1 MAKRFLSTLL
11 VLVLCFGLTACQSAV
26 QDSEQATFVSN
37 GTAPGVSTEVSFRE
51 IAKTETLSLSLCENT
66 TLFRVTNLMTGA
78 VYDSGVVGGSD
89 RDKASIT
96 LSYLDDTGVTN
107 TLDSFMDAVKDRQF
121 EITKKENGFEIKYSL
136 GSVDGIVYAPK
147 VWTAE
152 RYERFYDACDA
163 SGKRLMAQV
172 YKLVDLDSMDA
183 AAAATAREK
192 YPQAAEGPI
201 YAQKV
206 DALQS
211 SLENRLHEALKKA
224 GYTDEDY
231 AQDAAFAGDQGGSE
245 DVAFN
250 VVMDVSIKGN
260 ALSVTVPESKLESKG
275 NATVQSLNVL
285 PNFSRVAQGTEG
297 YYLLPDGSGSIMNF
311 FNQKNGLQAYSV
323 NIYGDEETVK
333 EKELVYNTQQA
344 ILPVF
349 GCHSGNAGWLAVIE
363 DGDALASVTAVP
375 GDSKTRPYAYSAFR
389 ILQSAKINA
398 ISASAGESSTSYY
411 INNQS
416 KKRDG
421 DLTVS
426 YHFLSGEDAD
436 YSGMARY
443 YRGLLFNGRTP
454 TDTPKKLPLG
464 INLIG
469 NITVTEKLGGI
480 SYKKSYELTTPE
492 QALAICTD
500 LKESTDD
507 LTVILSGYADGGYA
521 QNFLKSAKVSSALE
535 TVSRLMNENGF
546 RYSVA
551 YETLYAYDGGLFRN
565 VSNRYVSRMLSRD
578 VAVLYESDPAY
589 FNFNKNSA
597 AKRVLNPQGMDITF
611 ATVKKLAEKNA
622 FPSVSL
628 FSVGKALNA
637 EYNENSEVERQT
649 MLELLCA
656 HVKSVKET
664 GTALITSV
672 GNAPI
677 AVLADAVVSLPLTS
691 SNFDITD
698 YSVPFAAMV
707 YSGHLTYS
715 GDAMNLCYADD
726 SDYLH
731 LIENGAA
738 PYCIVAAQHTDKLR
752 NTEHNALYSIDYTY
766 LQQTIKARYET
777 VKEAVGDVFGTCIVR
792 HERLQDNVFRTTF
805 ASGKSVVVNYN
816 SKPVTLSDGVTVPA
830 KGFWK
835 GASE

>member
-1 MAKRFLSTLL
+1 ML
-11 VLVLCFGLTACQSAV
+11 VLVFGLTACQSEV
-26 QDSEQATFVSN
+26 QNKTAIEFVSN
-37 GTAPGVSTEVSFRE
+37 GTAPGASTDVSFKE

-66 TLFRVTNLMTGA
+66 TLFRVTDLTNGA
-78 VYDSGVVGGSD
+78 VYDSGVIGGSE

-107 TLDSFMDAVKDRQF
+107 TLDSFRDSVKDRQF
-121 EITKKENGFEIKYSL
+121 EIEIKENGFEIKYSL
-136 GSVDGIVYAPK
+136 GSIEGIVYGPK

-152 RYERFYDACDA
+152 RYNQFYDACDA

-172 YKLVDLDSMDA
+172 YKIIDLDNMDTA
-183 AAAATAREK
+183 AVATAKGK
-192 YPQAAEGPI
+192 YPQAANGPI

-211 SLENRLHEALKKA
+211 SLESKLHEALKKA

-231 AQDAAFAGDQGGSE
+231 AQDTAFAGDSKE
-245 DVAFN
+245 SNDVAFN
-250 VVMDVSIKGN
+250 VVMEVSIKGD
-260 ALSVTVPESKLESKG
+260 ALSVTVPESKIESRG
-275 NATVQSLNVL
+275 DAIIQSLNVL
-285 PNFSRVAQGTEG
+285 PNFSRFAIGTEG

-311 FNQKNGLQAYSV
+311 FNQKNELQAYSV

-363 DGDALASVTAVP
+363 DGDALASVTAIP
-375 GDSKTRPYAYSAFR
+375 GDSKTRTYAYSSFR

-398 ISASAGESSTSYY
+398 ISASAGESNTSYY
-411 INNQS
+411 INTQS
-416 KKRDG
+416 QKRDG
-421 DLTVS
+421 DLKVS

-443 YRGLLFNGRTP
+443 YRKLLFDGRKTVA
-454 TDTPKKLPLG
+454 DAPKKLSLG
-464 INLIG
+464 VNLIG
-469 NITVTEKLGGI
+469 NIVVTKKIGGI
-480 SYKKSYELTTPE
+480 SYRKTYELTTPE
-492 QALAICTD
+492 QALEICTD
-500 LKESTDD
+500 LSKSTDD
-507 LTVILSGYADGGYA
+507 FFVILSGYAKGGYA
-521 QNFLKSAKVSSALE
+521 QSFLRSAKVSPALE
-535 TVSRLMNENGF
+535 TVSRLMSENGF
-546 RYSVA
+546 KYSIA
-551 YETLYAYDGGLFRN
+551 YETLYAFDGGLFQN
-565 VSNRYVSRMLSRD
+565 AASRYVSRMLSRD

-597 AKRVLNPQGMDITF
+597 AKYVLNPQGLDITF
-611 ATVKKLAEKNA
+611 ATLKKIIEKNA
-622 FPSVSL
+622 FPSVAL

-637 EYNENSEVERQT
+637 EYNESNEVERQA
-649 MLELLCA
+649 MLELLQD

-664 GTALITSV
+664 GAELVTSV

-677 AVLADAVVSLPLTS
+677 AVYSDAVVSLPLVS

-707 YSGHLTYS
+707 YSGYLTYS

-731 LIENGAA
+731 LIENAAA
-738 PYCIVAAQHTDKLR
+738 PYCIIAAQNTDELR
-752 NTEHNALYSIDYTY
+752 NTEHNALYSVDYSY
-766 LQQTIKARYET
+766 LQQTIKERYKT
-777 VKEAVGDVFGTCIVR
+777 VRDAIGDVYGTCIVR

-805 ASGKSVVVNYN
+805 ASGQSVIVNYN
-816 SKPVTLSDGVTVPA
+816 SNPVTLADGVTVSA